1 MRSSAIEPGLLRVFR
16 WFVAIRLGLLALV
29 LWSNQQ
35 NPDPA
40 NPRFPEAGILF
51 YGVLLLVLVSP
62 QLKRVLGRTYLP
74 VALVIA
80 SLAPIAESTAN
91 VEGRLAAGLSLNDA
105 LGDYLI
111 TFFLLFVPLLLIA
124 WQYRYRSVLV
134 FAVATT
140 LLDLGAL
147 VPLVE
152 GENAD
157 LAALTGLISVRG
169 LLYAFVGLFVVK
181 LSKAQKEA
189 RRSLATH
196 STTLEHLATSRE
208 RNRLARELHDTLAHS
223 LSGIAVQLEAV
234 KALWEDDP
242 EQARAMVEQSLE
254 SARGGLSE
262 ARRAIQALRASPLE
276 QLGLEAALHQLGE
289 DATERAGFPVLV
301 SVADNV
307 GELDPE
313 LENVVYRIAD
323 EALTNASRHSVASQ
337 VTLDLTRRAGK
348 VRLVVAD
355 DGAGFDRDAPVPD
368 GHIGLK
374 GMTERAEMVGGILEL
389 SSEPGSGTT
398 VTFEVSP
405 WK

>member
-1 MRSSAIEPGLLRVFR
+1 MRSSTIEPGLLRVFR

-35 NPDPA
+35 DPDPA

-51 YGVLLLVLVSP
+51 YGVLLLLLVSP
-62 QLKRVLGRTYLP
+62 QAKRVLGRTYLP

-91 VEGRLAAGLSLNDA
+91 VEGRLDAGLPLNDA
-105 LGDYLI
+105 LADYLI

-134 FAVATT
+134 FALATT
-140 LLDLGAL
+140 VLDLGAL

-157 LAALTGLISVRG
+157 LAALTGLIAVRG

-234 KALWEDDP
+234 KALWKDDP
-242 EQARAMVEQSLE
+242 DQARAMVEQSLE
-254 SARGGLSE
+254 SARGGLGE

-276 QLGLEAALHQLGE
+276 ELGLEAALRQLGE
-289 DATERAGFPVLV
+289 DTAERSGIPVEV
-301 SVADNV
+301 TYGDKV

-323 EALTNASRHSVASQ
+323 EALTNISRHSAATCAAVD
-337 VTLDLTRRAGK
+337 VERRGGRI
-348 VRLVVAD
+348 RLVVAD
-355 DGAGFDRDAPVPD
+355 DGRGFDVAAPVPE
-368 GHIGLK
+368 GHIGLE
-374 GMTERAEMVGGILEL
+374 GMTERAEMVGGAVEL

-398 VTFEVSP
+398 VRFEVSP